1 MSSAFTMN
9 LYIRIFT
16 VFVIFFTGVYGKLV
30 SQYTSTQKYKYQN
43 IRRQTNNFWTY
54 AVDAK

>member
-9 LYIRIFT
+9 LYLRKFT

>member
-9 LYIRIFT
+9 LYLRKFT
-16 VFVIFFTGVYGKLV
+16 VFVIFFTVIYRKLV